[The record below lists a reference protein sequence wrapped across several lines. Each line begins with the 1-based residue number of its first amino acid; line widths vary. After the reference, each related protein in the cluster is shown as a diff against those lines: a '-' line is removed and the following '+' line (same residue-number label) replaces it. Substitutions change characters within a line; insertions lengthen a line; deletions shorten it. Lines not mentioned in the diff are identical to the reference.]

1 MGINVSGPGQHGSV
15 QLDSTSTTVR
25 QSPRT
30 DFGTQVRNG
39 IAAGAGGAGAAI
51 GVAAPFVPGAAVVSA
66 AVSGAAGGVQGSGGG
81 IGGGAAGGAA
91 GGGGGFATAGAD
103 GIPLQGPGLNT
114 PTGAGGAGAGG
125 AGAGGNNQQDLLNQ
139 TKSMQEM
146 MASFNLQYLQLQEKM
161 QAENRSFSTV
171 SNVMK
176 TKHDTAK
183 SSISNVR

>member
-1 MGINVSGPGQHGSV
+1 MTIDPTQNGTRGSI
-15 QLDSTSTTVR
+15 QLDTSSTTVR

-30 DFGTQVRNG
+30 DFGTQMRNG
-39 IAAGAGGAGAAI
+39 IAAGAGTVGGAV

-66 AVSGAAGGVQGSGGG
+66 AVTGAGQAIQGGGSSLGGGAGTAGTVTAGVDGIPMNGPGLSTPVSGSGG
-81 IGGGAAGGAA
+81 
-91 GGGGGFATAGAD
+91 
-103 GIPLQGPGLNT
+103 QG
-114 PTGAGGAGAGG
+114 
-125 AGAGGNNQQDLLNQ
+125 GAGGNTQQDLLNQ
-139 TKSMQEM
+139 TKGMQEM

-183 SSISNVR
+183 SSIGNVR

>member
-1 MGINVSGPGQHGSV
+1 MAINVTDGGNRGSI
-15 QLDSTSTTVR
+15 QLDSGSTTVR

-39 IAAGAGGAGAAI
+39 VASGAGAAGAAI

-66 AVSGAAGGVQGSGGG
+66 AVTGAAGSVQ
-81 IGGGAAGGAA
+81 GGGASGQSFNSAGGVAV
-91 GGGGGFATAGAD
+91 GAD
-103 GIPLQGPGLNT
+103 GVPFGGPGLNT
-114 PTGAGGAGAGG
+114 PTGGGAQST
-125 AGAGGNNQQDLLNQ
+125 GNPQQDMINQ
-139 TKSMQEM
+139 TKGMQEM

-161 QAENRSFSTV
+161 QAENRSFTTV

>member
-1 MGINVSGPGQHGSV
+1 MAINVNGPGNRGSI
-15 QLDSTSTTVR
+15 QLDSSSSTVR

-39 IAAGAGGAGAAI
+39 ISAGAGTAGAAI

-66 AVSGAAGGVQGSGGG
+66 AVTGAAGGVSGSGGG
-81 IGGGAAGGAA
+81 FGAGGSAPGGGSIAAGGEQ
-91 GGGGGFATAGAD
+91 
-103 GIPLQGPGLNT
+103 IPFNGPGLGSAQGGS
-114 PTGAGGAGAGG
+114 GAQGAGAGG
-125 AGAGGNNQQDLLNQ
+125 GSQQDLLNQ
-139 TKSMQEM
+139 TKGMQEM

>member
-1 MGINVSGPGQHGSV
+1 MAINVNGPGNRGSI
-15 QLDSTSTTVR
+15 QLDSSSSTQRT
-25 QSPRT
+25 SPRT

-39 IAAGAGGAGAAI
+39 IAAGAGTAGSAL

-66 AVSGAAGGVQGSGGG
+66 AVTGAAGSVGGSGGG
-81 IGGGAAGGAA
+81 FAA
-91 GGGGGFATAGAD
+91 GGGAPGGVAGV
-103 GIPLQGPGLNT
+103 GGGGEQIPFTGPGLNT
-114 PTGAGGAGAGG
+114 PQGGTGAGGAQGG
-125 AGAGGNNQQDLLNQ
+125 SQQDLLNQ
-139 TKSMQEM
+139 TKGMQEM

>member
-1 MGINVSGPGQHGSV
+1 MGIPVTGNGNRGSI
-15 QLDSTSTTVR
+15 QLDSGSSTVR

-39 IAAGAGGAGAAI
+39 IASGAGTAGAAI

-66 AVSGAAGGVQGSGGG
+66 AVTGASGAVGGSSGGYGGTNGGGG
-81 IGGGAAGGAA
+81 IASIGGNE
-91 GGGGGFATAGAD
+91 
-103 GIPLQGPGLNT
+103 IPFNGPGLGT
-114 PTGAGGAGAGG
+114 QQGGGSTG
-125 AGAGGNNQQDLLNQ
+125 NPNQDLLNQ
-139 TKSMQEM
+139 TKGMQEM

>member
-1 MGINVSGPGQHGSV
+1 MGINVTGNGNRGSIA
-15 QLDSTSTTVR
+15 LDSSSSTVR

-39 IAAGAGGAGAAI
+39 IASSAGTAGAAI

-66 AVSGAAGGVQGSGGG
+66 AVTGASGAVSGQAGGFGA
-81 IGGGAAGGAA
+81 GGGAPGSVAVGGEQ
-91 GGGGGFATAGAD
+91 
-103 GIPLQGPGLNT
+103 IPFNGPGLNT
-114 PTGAGGAGAGG
+114 PVGVGGGAAGST
-125 AGAGGNNQQDLLNQ
+125 GNSQQDLLNQ
-139 TKSMQEM
+139 TKGMQEM

>member
-1 MGINVSGPGQHGSV
+1 MTINVSGPGSRGSV
-15 QLDSTSTTVR
+15 QLDSSSTTVR

-39 IAAGAGGAGAAI
+39 IAAGAGTAGEAI

-66 AVSGAAGGVQGSGGG
+66 AVSGAAGGIQGSGGG
-81 IGGGAAGGAA
+81 LGGAGGSAVASNGGGLSAGG
-91 GGGGGFATAGAD
+91 TN
-103 GIPLQGPGLNT
+103 IPLNGPGLGT
-114 PTGAGGAGAGG
+114 PTGSGGTSSGG
-125 AGAGGNNQQDLLNQ
+125 GSQQDLINQ
-139 TKSMQEM
+139 TKDMQEM

-161 QAENRSFSTV
+161 QAENRSFTTV

>member
-1 MGINVSGPGQHGSV
+1 MTINVTGGGNRSI
-15 QLDSTSTTVR
+15 QLDSSSTTVR

-39 IAAGAGGAGAAI
+39 IATGAGTAGAAL

-66 AVSGAAGGVQGSGGG
+66 AVTGAAGGVQGSAGGFGGG
-81 IGGGAAGGAA
+81 AGGAA
-91 GGGGGFATAGAD
+91 GSGVATVGSD
-103 GIPLQGPGLNT
+103 GIPLNGPGLNT
-114 PTGAGGAGAGG
+114 PTGTQST
-125 AGAGGNNQQDLLNQ
+125 GNNQQDLINQ
-139 TKSMQEM
+139 TKDMQEM

-161 QAENRSFSTV
+161 QAENRSFTTV

>member
-1 MGINVSGPGQHGSV
+1 MGINVTGNGARGSIP
-15 QLDSTSTTVR
+15 LDSSSSTVR

-39 IAAGAGGAGAAI
+39 IAQGAGTAGAAI

-66 AVSGAAGGVQGSGGG
+66 AVSGAAGGVAGSSGGF
-81 IGGGAAGGAA
+81 GGAGGAA
-91 GGGGGFATAGAD
+91 PGTVAVGNDALPFA
-103 GIPLQGPGLNT
+103 GPGLNT
-114 PTGAGGAGAGG
+114 PQGGGSTGSS
-125 AGAGGNNQQDLLNQ
+125 QQDLLNQ
-139 TKSMQEM
+139 TKGMQEM

>member
-1 MGINVSGPGQHGSV
+1 MTLNVSGGGNRSI
-15 QLDSTSTTVR
+15 QLDSGSTTVR

-39 IAAGAGGAGAAI
+39 IAS
-51 GVAAPFVPGAAVVSA
+51 SA
-66 AVSGAAGGVQGSGGG
+66 AAGGNS
-81 IGGGAAGGAA
+81 
-91 GGGGGFATAGAD
+91 
-103 GIPLQGPGLNT
+103 
-114 PTGAGGAGAGG
+114 
-125 AGAGGNNQQDLLNQ
+125 QQALLDQ

-146 MASFNLQYLQLQEKM
+146 MQSFNLQYLQLQEKM

-176 TKHDTAK
+176 TKHDPAK

>member
-1 MGINVSGPGQHGSV
+1 MGINVTGPGNRGSI
-15 QLDSTSTTVR
+15 QLDSSSTTVR

-39 IAAGAGGAGAAI
+39 IA
-51 GVAAPFVPGAAVVSA
+51 
-66 AVSGAAGGVQGSGGG
+66 
-81 IGGGAAGGAA
+81 
-91 GGGGGFATAGAD
+91 D
-103 GIPLQGPGLNT
+103 GIPLGGPGLNT

-125 AGAGGNNQQDLLNQ
+125 STGNNQQDLLNQ

>member
-1 MGINVSGPGQHGSV
+1 MSINVTGNGNRGSI
-15 QLDSTSTTVR
+15 QLDSSSTTVR
-25 QSPRT
+25 QSPKT

-39 IAAGAGGAGAAI
+39 IAGTAGTAGAAI

-66 AVSGAAGGVQGSGGG
+66 AVTGAAGSVSGSSGGVY
-81 IGGGAAGGAA
+81 
-91 GGGGGFATAGAD
+91 GGGGSSPYGGGTTAQVGNDA
-103 GIPLQGPGLNT
+103 IPMNGPGLNT
-114 PTGAGGAGAGG
+114 QQGGGAGTGSS
-125 AGAGGNNQQDLLNQ
+125 QQDLLNQ
-139 TKSMQEM
+139 TKGMQEM

>member
-1 MGINVSGPGQHGSV
+1 MGINVTGNGGRSM
-15 QLDSTSTTVR
+15 QLDSSNTTVR

-39 IAAGAGGAGAAI
+39 ISSSAGTAGAAI

-66 AVSGAAGGVQGSGGG
+66 AVTGAAGGMS
-81 IGGGAAGGAA
+81 
-91 GGGGGFATAGAD
+91 GGGGGYGFG
-103 GIPLQGPGLNT
+103 
-114 PTGAGGAGAGG
+114 GAGGAGGAAPGTVAVGGEQLPFAGPG
-125 AGAGGNNQQDLLNQ
+125 LNSQTGQAPTGNNQQDLLNQ
-139 TKSMQEM
+139 TKGMQEM

>member
-1 MGINVSGPGQHGSV
+1 MTINVSGPGSRGSV
-15 QLDSTSTTVR
+15 QLDSSSTTVR

-39 IAAGAGGAGAAI
+39 IAAGAGTAGEAI

-66 AVSGAAGGVQGSGGG
+66 AVSGAAGGIQ
-81 IGGGAAGGAA
+81 
-91 GGGGGFATAGAD
+91 GGGGGGGLGGGGGASGGSTVAAGGTGLNA
-103 GIPLQGPGLNT
+103 GGTNIPLNGPGLNT
-114 PTGAGGAGAGG
+114 PTGGQSS
-125 AGAGGNNQQDLLNQ
+125 GNSQQDLINQ
-139 TKSMQEM
+139 TKDMQEM

-161 QAENRSFSTV
+161 QAENRSFTTV

>member
-1 MGINVSGPGQHGSV
+1 MAINVTGPGNRGSI
-15 QLDSTSTTVR
+15 QLDSSSTTVR

-39 IAAGAGGAGAAI
+39 IAAGAGTAGAAI

-66 AVSGAAGGVQGSGGG
+66 AVTGAAGGVQGSSGGL
-81 IGGGAAGGAA
+81 GGAGGSPNGSVAV
-91 GGGGGFATAGAD
+91 GGEQLPFG
-103 GIPLQGPGLNT
+103 GPGLNT
-114 PTGAGGAGAGG
+114 PTGAGGAGGAGG
-125 AGAGGNNQQDLLNQ
+125 SSGNNQQDLLNQ

-161 QAENRSFSTV
+161 QAENRSFTTV